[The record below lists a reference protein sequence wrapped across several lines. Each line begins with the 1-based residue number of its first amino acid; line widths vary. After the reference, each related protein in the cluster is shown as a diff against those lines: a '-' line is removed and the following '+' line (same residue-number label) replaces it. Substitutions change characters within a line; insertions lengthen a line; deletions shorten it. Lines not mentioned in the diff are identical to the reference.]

1 MFYVSSG
8 SVEPCL
14 CGCATSGGMIQI
26 ICYRLAPLLQRGS
39 QRATSRVRYLHKH
52 HMCDAVVLQLHL
64 GWRYVVGQ
72 VHGMFGRSV
81 DVTMSMS
88 TQVFQVCEVGF

>member
-1 MFYVSSG
+1 
-8 SVEPCL
+8 
-14 CGCATSGGMIQI
+14 
-26 ICYRLAPLLQRGS
+26 
-39 QRATSRVRYLHKH
+39 
-52 HMCDAVVLQLHL
+52 MCDAVVLQLHL

-81 DVTMSMS
+81 DVTMSKS